1 MSKSVIGSLGMTLA
15 FIISDIYIYIYGPL
29 LSPTENTVL
38 FPFRKFCKGFPIAVL
53 HFQTKC
59 ELLK

>member
-1 MSKSVIGSLGMTLA
+1 MTLA
-15 FIISDIYIYIYGPL
+15 FIISDIYIYVYIYGPL

-38 FPFRKFCKGFPIAVL
+38 LPFRKFCKGFPIAVL